1 MDDIKFMRRCIDLAS
16 KGIGN
21 TYPNPLVGS
30 VIVHNNKIIGEGYH
44 AKYGESHAEVDAI
57 KSVTNKELLKDS
69 TLYVSLE
76 PCNHHGKTPPC
87 SETIINNDI
96 KKIVIGSRD
105 PNKFVEGNGIKKLQ
119 SNGCE
124 VISGVMEKEC
134 DRLNKRFFTY
144 HKRKRPYIILKWA
157 ESNDGFIAPNRE
169 KKLKREVFQISGE
182 QSKKISHYWRSEEH
196 AILVGVQTI
205 IDDDPLLTTRLVSG
219 ANPVRII
226 LDPNQRILK
235 NSKIFSKDSRTI
247 ILSDQNKKP
256 FLPEN
261 QIINFKSINSIL
273 DSIYNLKIQSI
284 IVEGGTRTLN
294 HFLKNNKW
302 DSIRVF
308 KSTKNLGEGI
318 KGPMLDLNKF
328 TKRKIGEDFLYEI
341 ER

>member
-1 MDDIKFMRRCIDLAS
+1 MKRCIDLAS

-124 VISGVMEKEC
+124 VISGV
-134 DRLNKRFFTY
+134 
-144 HKRKRPYIILKWA
+144 
-157 ESNDGFIAPNRE
+157 S
-169 KKLKREVFQISGE
+169 
-182 QSKKISHYWRSEEH
+182 
-196 AILVGVQTI
+196 
-205 IDDDPLLTTRLVSG
+205 
-219 ANPVRII
+219 
-226 LDPNQRILK
+226 
-235 NSKIFSKDSRTI
+235 
-247 ILSDQNKKP
+247 
-256 FLPEN
+256 
-261 QIINFKSINSIL
+261 
-273 DSIYNLKIQSI
+273 
-284 IVEGGTRTLN
+284 
-294 HFLKNNKW
+294 
-302 DSIRVF
+302 
-308 KSTKNLGEGI
+308 
-318 KGPMLDLNKF
+318 
-328 TKRKIGEDFLYEI
+328 
-341 ER
+341 